1 MSAGSTSADASD
13 GHEKPLSKE
22 KDGAWAAIAQS
33 LHGLRYGQV
42 TIIVQDGRV
51 IQIDRTDRHR
61 LNLPEAAGN

>member
-13 GHEKPLSKE
+13 GHEKPFSKDKE

-51 IQIDRTDRHR
+51 IQIDRTERHR
-61 LNLPEAAGN
+61 LNSPE